1 MNVQSLYWRYY
12 YQESKKRFDDDA
24 EFKKRAYERVVQLQ
38 NGETNVRK
46 AWNLICDVSRKGM
59 FSLPIDHM
67 SLSNS
72 FILHIITEFAKI
84 YERLDVSL
92 IERGESF
99 YQDLMVKIVELLEQ
113 KGNYEHIVCSVS
125 FIKIN
130 HIII

>member
-72 FILHIITEFAKI
+72 FILHIIRICK
-84 YERLDVSL
+84 
-92 IERGESF
+92 
-99 YQDLMVKIVELLEQ
+99 DLWTSWCIINW
-113 KGNYEHIVCSVS
+113 KGW
-125 FIKIN
+125 
-130 HIII
+130 IILSGFDGKNCWAAWTKG